1 MDDDDCEH
9 GKVGHGGDDYEGEV
23 VQGHLDFLESSHA
36 RRKRTTA
43 AAMKMPENRNI
54 EAMSIGRIGTS
65 TLSVLETVLVI
76 VVVVPLMVVVEV
88 RLQPSYLS

>member
-1 MDDDDCEH
+1 M
-9 GKVGHGGDDYEGEV
+9 
-23 VQGHLDFLESSHA
+23 DFLESSHA
-36 RRKRTTA
+36 RRKRTTV

>member
-1 MDDDDCEH
+1 M
-9 GKVGHGGDDYEGEV
+9 
-23 VQGHLDFLESSHA
+23 DFLESSHA

-76 VVVVPLMVVVEV
+76 VVPLMVVVEV